1 MHRIITTK
9 EELLNYKLASDDKCP
24 FCLNPDS
31 TEHTFLYCQ
40 ESKEF
45 FSKTLRWFNEY
56 NKENVQLSN
65 KQILFNMF
73 DDSLPM
79 QIPI

>member
-40 ESKEF
+40 
-45 FSKTLRWFNEY
+45 
-56 NKENVQLSN
+56 
-65 KQILFNMF
+65 
-73 DDSLPM
+73 
-79 QIPI
+79 

>member
-1 MHRIITTK
+1 MINVLPALIQIQ
-9 EELLNYKLASDDKCP
+9 
-24 FCLNPDS
+24 LNPPFYIVKS
-31 TEHTFLYCQ
+31 QRNSFP
-40 ESKEF
+40 
-45 FSKTLRWFNEY
+45 KTLRWFNEY